1 MFEKVC
7 VSLRLT
13 PFKISIASGCHGSE
27 SYHSRRF
34 LSEHRATKGDAM
46 KDREVWRAPG
56 AFLARRTRTKKGME
70 ADDLLC
76 SRNARSQKTLV
87 ERAQWKINQPPSLK
101 K

>member
-34 LSEHRATKGDAM
+34 LSEHTATKGDAM
-46 KDREVWRAPG
+46 ESREVWR
-56 AFLARRTRTKKGME
+56 
-70 ADDLLC
+70 DL
-76 SRNARSQKTLV
+76 SWEPAIKIKSQAT
-87 ERAQWKINQPPSLK
+87 AASLSP
-101 K
+101 